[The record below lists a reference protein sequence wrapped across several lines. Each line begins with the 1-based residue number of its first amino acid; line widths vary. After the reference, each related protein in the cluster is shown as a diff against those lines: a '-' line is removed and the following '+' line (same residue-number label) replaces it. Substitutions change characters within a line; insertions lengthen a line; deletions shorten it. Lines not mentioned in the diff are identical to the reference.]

1 MKEASLV
8 VWTAVVAF
16 IGGGFGTFV
25 YLVLSSR
32 SKRARHEQE
41 SGASEPLNP

>member
-16 IGGGFGTFV
+16 IGGGFGTFI
-25 YLVLSSR
+25 YLLLSNRSR
-32 SKRARHEQE
+32 RTRREHDHEARETP
-41 SGASEPLNP
+41 AP